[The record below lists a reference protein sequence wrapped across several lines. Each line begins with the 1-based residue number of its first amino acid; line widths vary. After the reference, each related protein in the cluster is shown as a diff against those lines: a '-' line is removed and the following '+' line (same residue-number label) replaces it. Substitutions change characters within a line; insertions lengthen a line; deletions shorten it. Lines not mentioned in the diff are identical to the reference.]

1 MKKYLVAFVF
11 SVVLFACSPNNV
23 TIDAS
28 VVKMLDSAGVVGS
41 FALLENGT
49 GKFTIANL
57 SHYKDS
63 ASSPLSSFFI
73 LPSLIALDK
82 GIINHNQ
89 ASWASMDSTA
99 YYQNIITQ
107 IGRQTIIKTID
118 SLHYGKGVV
127 SANMD
132 AFWKD
137 GSLKITADE
146 QLGLIKRAY
155 FKELPFQKRSQEIFK
170 KMILKEDNSN
180 YKLSYLHATDTLTN
194 NSWVIGYEE
203 ENTHIYFF
211 VLHTTSKTAAAT
223 NHSVAL
229 LKKILLQQGFLQGLR

>member
-1 MKKYLVAFVF
+1 MKKYVF
-11 SVVLFACSPNNV
+11 AVLLSASLFACSPNNV
-23 TIDAS
+23 NIDS
-28 VVKMLDSAGVVGS
+28 SIEKILDSAGVVGS
-41 FALLENGT
+41 FALLENGS

-118 SLHYGKGVV
+118 SIRYGKGVV
-127 SANMD
+127 SANMNE
-132 AFWKD
+132 FWKD
-137 GSLKITADE
+137 GSLIITADE
-146 QLGLIKRAY
+146 QLGLIKRAF
-155 FKELPFQKRSQEIFK
+155 FKELPFQKRSQEVFK
-170 KMILKEDNSN
+170 IILSPCHR
-180 YKLSYLHATDTLTN
+180 YA
-194 NSWVIGYEE
+194 YE
-203 ENTHIYFF
+203 
-211 VLHTTSKTAAAT
+211 
-223 NHSVAL
+223 
-229 LKKILLQQGFLQGLR
+229 

>member
-1 MKKYLVAFVF
+1 M
-11 SVVLFACSPNNV
+11 
-23 TIDAS
+23 
-28 VVKMLDSAGVVGS
+28 MDSAGVVGS

-73 LPSLIALDK
+73 LPTLIALDK

-89 ASWASMDSTA
+89 ATWVSMDSTA
-99 YYQNIITQ
+99 YYQNTITQ
-107 IGRQTIIKTID
+107 IGRQEILKTID
-118 SLHYGKGVV
+118 SIKYGKGVV
-127 SANMD
+127 SANLNE
-132 AFWKD
+132 FWKD

-146 QLGLIKRAY
+146 QLGFIKKLF
-155 FKELPFQKRSQEIFK
+155 FKDLPFQKRSQEIFK
-170 KMILKEDNSN
+170 KMMVKEENSN
-180 YKLSYLHATDTLTN
+180 YTLSYLPATDSLTN
-194 NSWVIGYEE
+194 NTWVLGYEE

-211 VLHTTSKTAAAT
+211 VLHTTGKTAAAS
-223 NHSVAL
+223 NNSVIL